1 MAKRLFSTNQ
11 ISDIEA
17 RLRSLPKVE
26 QKQRDLN
33 KSEAIRTLANA
44 IRTAQKNGYSLA
56 DIASQLTGWDME
68 ISGTTLKNYLQRT
81 GRTSKK
87 PPREQLGK
95 SAIQESG
102 PVGNPIGNS

>member
-68 ISGTTLKNYLQRT
+68 ISGTTLKNYLQRI
-81 GRTSKK
+81 GRTSKR
-87 PPREQLGK
+87 PREQLDK
-95 SAIQESG
+95 SAKQESR
-102 PVGNPIGNS
+102 PVGNSIGNS